1 MSVWSEATALAK
13 RAAADLTAVVNRIL
27 FLENITIHSALD
39 VNTDYEN
46 KDPTTGRFKT
56 ITHKR
61 VDGTVI
67 RRTTY
72 EIDPDEPAEVPPKL
86 NLKVVTVFAKDGIT
100 ILQET
105 RYRVAYD
112 SDGDIVSETVLSD

>member
-1 MSVWSEATALAK
+1 M
-13 RAAADLTAVVNRIL
+13 
-27 FLENITIHSALD
+27 D
-39 VNTDYEN
+39 VSTDYEN
-46 KDPTTGRFKT
+46 KDPITGRFKT

-67 RRTTY
+67 RKITY

-112 SDGDIVSETVLSD
+112 SDGDIVSETVLSE

>member
-1 MSVWSEATALAK
+1 M
-13 RAAADLTAVVNRIL
+13 NRIL

-46 KDPTTGRFKT
+46 KDPITGKFKT

-61 VDGTVI
+61 VDGTII
-67 RRTTY
+67 RKITY

-100 ILQET
+100 ILQEA

-112 SDGDIVSETVLSD
+112 SDGDIVSETVLSE

>member
-46 KDPTTGRFKT
+46 KDPITGRFKT

-72 EIDPDEPAEVPPKL
+72 EIDPDEPAEAIH
-86 NLKVVTVFAKDGIT
+86 NLEHVHS
-100 ILQET
+100 E
-105 RYRVAYD
+105 RYPEGHTQRRCTA
-112 SDGDIVSETVLSD
+112 S

>member
-1 MSVWSEATALAK
+1 MSVWSELSALAK
-13 RAAADLTAVVNRIL
+13 RVAADTTAVVNRVL
-27 FLENITIHSALD
+27 FLENITVHNALD

-56 ITHKR
+56 ITYKR
-61 VDGTVI
+61 LDGTII
-67 RRTTY
+67 RRVNY
-72 EIDPDEPAEVPPKL
+72 EIDPNEPADVPPKL

-105 RYRVAYD
+105 RYRVTYD

>member
-27 FLENITIHSALD
+27 FLENITIHGALD

-46 KDPTTGRFKT
+46 KDPITGRFKT

-61 VDGTVI
+61 VDGTII
-67 RRTTY
+67 RKITY

-86 NLKVVTVFAKDGIT
+86 NLKVVTIFAKDGIT
-100 ILQET
+100 ILQEV
-105 RYRVAYD
+105 RYRVTYD
-112 SDGDIVSETVLSD
+112 SEGDITSETVLSE

>member
-13 RAAADLTAVVNRIL
+13 RAAADVTAVVNRIL

-46 KDPTTGRFKT
+46 KDPITGRFKT

-61 VDGTVI
+61 VDGTII

-100 ILQET
+100 ILQEA

-112 SDGDIVSETVLSD
+112 SDGDIVSETVLSE